1 MDFLKKYR
9 FEIDA
14 ALADFFKKYE
24 RADVIQKDFSRAIRH
39 AALLGGKRIRPILGM
54 LAFEISA
61 NPKTKISRQKAIQN
75 LLSIEFVHAS
85 SLVHDDLP
93 ALDDDILRRGRPTV
107 WKKFGEA
114 LAILAG
120 DALAVLAFENLV
132 MNAPDFALRKLTK
145 ILAECAGARGM
156 IGGQA
161 RDLQPEKISSLRNL
175 TEMHSQKTG
184 KLILAAAQFGAVLAG
199 ADSTKVKRLEN
210 FATKIGL
217 AFQISDDL
225 LDARGDEK
233 ILGKKVGKDL
243 KVNPRDISGVNIVKF
258 LGSEKSEEKLQK
270 LTREAVAIARDLES
284 KKLEKLAEFVLMREK

>member
-9 FEIDA
+9 LEIDA

-24 RADVIQKDFSRAIRH
+24 QAGVIQKDLGKAIRH
-39 AALLGGKRIRPILGM
+39 ATLLGGKRIRPILGI

-75 LLSIEFVHAS
+75 LLSLELVHAF

-114 LAILAG
+114 NAILAG
-120 DALAVLAFENLV
+120 DALAILAFENLAA
-132 MNAPDFALRKLTK
+132 NAPDFALRELTK

-161 RDLQPEKISSLRNL
+161 RDLHPEKFSSLRNL
-175 TEMHSQKTG
+175 TE
-184 KLILAAAQFGAVLAG
+184 
-199 ADSTKVKRLEN
+199 
-210 FATKIGL
+210 
-217 AFQISDDL
+217 
-225 LDARGDEK
+225 
-233 ILGKKVGKDL
+233 
-243 KVNPRDISGVNIVKF
+243 
-258 LGSEKSEEKLQK
+258 
-270 LTREAVAIARDLES
+270 
-284 KKLEKLAEFVLMREK
+284 